1 MSSPLCKSTPHMY
14 SSCLALNNHSYNFSA
29 SPPTS
34 VRDSIISSVTLSD
47 GSPSDEDSYR
57 HSMHYSSSQSQD
69 SYSNPEPPMLPPVPP
84 AFSPPQAPIT
94 DHSEIIEEL
103 QKENKK
109 LKKDLK
115 KETEELE
122 KYKAKVKE
130 QSLCIEDL
138 KAAKEKYKSKIQTLE
153 VEILALQAETD
164 EDDSLM
170 ELEKEVVSLQLKIQR
185 VMQEKESYKKTM
197 QGSSRRT
204 RSLGYGTSR
213 PSFANSTSLTS
224 INEIEELRSEF
235 KKKDKVFK
243 SKLGELTQMC
253 GKSSRLN
260 RRWHSDVR
268 LSVDQHH
275 REDDYLFLQSQT

>member
-1 MSSPLCKSTPHMY
+1 MY
-14 SSCLALNNHSYNFSA
+14 TSNVALNNYSYNPSA
-29 SPPTS
+29 SRPAS
-34 VRDSIISSVTLSD
+34 IRDSIISSATLLSD

-57 HSMHYSSSQSQD
+57 NSMHYSSSQSQD
-69 SYSNPEPPMLPPVPP
+69 SYNNPEPPMLPPAVPP
-84 AFSPPQAPIT
+84 PHVTIT
-94 DHSEIIEEL
+94 DHSAIIEEL

-109 LKKDLK
+109 LKKNLK
-115 KETEELE
+115 KEAEELE

-138 KAAKEKYKSKIQTLE
+138 KADKEKYKSKIQTLE
-153 VEILALQAETD
+153 VEISVLQAEAN

-170 ELEKEVVSLQLKIQR
+170 ELEREVASLQLKIQR

-204 RSLGYGTSR
+204 RSLGYGASR
-213 PSFANSTSLTS
+213 PFATNSASLTS
-224 INEIEELRSEF
+224 INEIEELRGEF

-260 RRWHSDVR
+260 KRWHSEAR
-268 LSVDQHH
+268 LSVHQHH
-275 REDDYLFLQSQT
+275 KEDDYLFLQSQS